1 MRNSLSP
8 TLLAFLPSALVC
20 RDFKGYASSSFSP
33 SLKAG
38 KRSTYLDLGLLA
50 DHGVLLPL
58 YEVPHSMWP
67 KLLYQPTSVP
77 FWFDAKP
84 DQFYE
89 PLASL
94 PHLLILT
101 WHIQWPMGATVW

>member
-1 MRNSLSP
+1 
-8 TLLAFLPSALVC
+8 
-20 RDFKGYASSSFSP
+20 
-33 SLKAG
+33 
-38 KRSTYLDLGLLA
+38 
-50 DHGVLLPL
+50 
-58 YEVPHSMWP
+58 MWP

-101 WHIQWPMGATVW
+101 WHIQWPMGATVR